1 MLPKFRSVQDTKGDE
16 ERQCFSGESL
26 NSQARHDKTQVL
38 AVKLDRHEDATSDD
52 EIPIGLL
59 KCRETTTASPNFSN
73 ASIGIELTVK
83 IVDRHCD
90 L

>member
-38 AVKLDRHEDATSDD
+38 PVKLDRHEDATSDD
-52 EIPIGLL
+52 ENPDWLAEMQGNNY
-59 KCRETTTASPNFSN
+59 RES
-73 ASIGIELTVK
+73 K
-83 IVDRHCD
+83 IFQREYRY
-90 L
+90 